1 MKMSIAR
8 ALKERKRIIGEMNTL
23 WNRIGNNNLVQKNIK
38 LVDGKFIKPSKEE
51 LAAMRKQD
59 PKTLMETWEKL
70 QKRLIDFKVVLH
82 IANTGVVEKLARLSE
97 LKSEL
102 KQIECMSAYSNTCEY
117 CNADFV
123 RIYDVVFDASWQT
136 EVTDA
141 LRKDINALQDEIDE
155 YNATHFIEIAD

>member
-1 MKMSIAR
+1 MSIAR

>member
-8 ALKERKRIIGEMNTL
+8 ALKERKRIIGEMNTIRG
-23 WNRIGNNNLVQKNIK
+23 RINANNMVQKNIK

-59 PKTLMETWEKL
+59 PKALMEAWEKL
-70 QKRLIDFKVVLH
+70 QKRLIAFKVALH
-82 IANTGVVEKLARLSE
+82 VANTGVVEKLARLSE

-102 KQIECMSAYSNTCEY
+102 KQIECMSAYTDSCEY

-123 RIYDVVFDASWQT
+123 RIYDVVFDANWQT

-141 LRKDINALQDEIDE
+141 IRKDINALQDEIDE

>member
-38 LVDGKFIKPSKEE
+38 LVDGKFIAPSAEE
-51 LAAMRKQD
+51 MDKLRKQD
-59 PKTLMETWEKL
+59 PRELMAAWEKL
-70 QKRLIDFKVVLH
+70 QSRLIALKVSLH
-82 IANTGVVEKLARLSE
+82 AANTGAAVKLARISE

-102 KQIECMSAYSNTCEY
+102 KQIECMVAYTNQTDY
-117 CNADFV
+117 CNSDFV
-123 RIYDVVFDASWQT
+123 RVYDVVFDANWQT
-136 EVTDA
+136 EQVDA
-141 LRKDINALQDEIDE
+141 LRREINSLQDDLDE